1 LLVNERNA
9 EDLNEK
15 WLVKQLP
22 EKSKEEI
29 KEGLLMSGKL

>member
-9 EDLNEK
+9 EDFHEK
-15 WLVKQLP
+15 QIVKQLP

-29 KEGLLMSGKL
+29 KEG